1 MLIKFK
7 NFETINENLAKARAV
22 LRQVDKP
29 QTNPDFVK
37 LRSLLSNNLGYI
49 GKFTE
54 WMFLNKVSYDQLESL
69 YNRIKDVRLS
79 KPIDQFSTPEE
90 VIDSLIRKNT
100 QSDLNQMLGAIP
112 SQTRE
117 FLKECDDFDQ
127 LESFLTQHADKKAA
141 IIDFFSK
148 KGGRYGEYDGDEVID
163 QIIEDLDKVV
173 DAKSISDIA
182 QIAKTS
188 SNVKFVLE
196 NAKVLIVAVDYEG
209 IQEVGSNYWCITEDE
224 YTFSDY
230 VLEGGSPRVQVVIYM
245 KDKIPFV
252 DEESVLGVTW
262 DLENQSIYAAHWEDD
277 NEYDQQRK
285 NDPIISYLK
294 PLNDQLFQIAMSLY
308 DFENTNWFWN
318 SKQMY
323 GPKVQ
328 QAINQFKETGKDS
341 ALVSLLLSY
350 IGWCSD
356 EDRETHEQSFMSD
369 FISKLKSDGIKL
381 NIPIEDVIHNNL
393 HDISVFNKSW
403 LEKDITEYVEDYVN
417 YYSDEDHGLID
428 CLKWFKSNGYDLF
441 GKCSSLETI
450 LMYSKLGLIEPQ
462 QLLSRYSIKEIMEDD
477 ENDHATSDIFN
488 YLLKNKPEEITKI
501 LSKIDYGRTGEEV
514 VNQIFSVLIQSPKD
528 NLEAIRNIVSF
539 NVEGKPILGLVSK
552 GYLTKLLHI
561 QDERIQSAAAYQMIP
576 QELKDLF
583 DITLTKKA
591 KEEKSKKEA
600 TAKKSKK

>member
-1 MLIKFK
+1 MITKFK
-7 NFETINENLAKARAV
+7 DFETINENLTKARAV

-37 LRSLLSNNLGYI
+37 LRNLLSNNLGYI

-54 WMFLNKVSYDQLESL
+54 CMFLNKVRYDQLESL
-69 YNRIKDVRLS
+69 YNRIKDVRLA

-90 VIDSLIRKNT
+90 VIDSLIRKTT

-117 FLKECDDFDQ
+117 FLKECDDFEE
-127 LESFLTQHADKKAA
+127 LENFLTQHADKKSE

-148 KGGRYGEYDGDEVID
+148 KGGRYGEHDEDEVIN

-182 QIAKTS
+182 TMAKS
-188 SNVKFVLE
+188 SEHVKFVLE

-209 IQEVGSNYWCITEDE
+209 IQEVGSSYWCITEDD

-294 PLNDQLFQIAMSLY
+294 PLNDQLFQITMSLY

-350 IGWCSD
+350 IGWRSD

-417 YYSDEDHGLID
+417 CYSDEDHGLIE
-428 CLKWFKSNGYDLF
+428 CLKWFKSNGYDLLS
-441 GKCSSLETI
+441 KCSSLEI
-450 LMYSKLGLIEPQ
+450 ALIYSKLGLIEPQ

-477 ENDHATSDIFN
+477 EIN
-488 YLLKNKPEEITKI
+488 
-501 LSKIDYGRTGEEV
+501 YGRTGEEV
-514 VNQIFSVLIQSPKD
+514 VNQIFSVLIPPPDSSIWSTGVKGQED
-528 NLEAIRNIVSF
+528 RLETIRNIIKF
-539 NVEGKPILGLVSK
+539 DIKGKPILGLVSK
-552 GYLTKLLHI
+552 GYLSSLLHI
-561 QDERIQSAAAYQMIP
+561 PDEQIQSTVAYQMIP
-576 QELKDLF
+576 QELKNLF
-583 DITLTKKA
+583 DITLSKKA
-591 KEEKSKKEA
+591 KEEKSKKVP
-600 TAKKSKK
+600 TTKKSKK

>member
-1 MLIKFK
+1 MIIKFK

-69 YNRIKDVRLS
+69 YNRIKDQNLS

-90 VIDSLIRKNT
+90 VIDSLIRKT
-100 QSDLNQMLGAIP
+100 SQGDLNQMLSAIP

-127 LESFLTQHADKKAA
+127 LENFLTQHADKKAA

-148 KGGRYGEYDGDEVID
+148 KGGRYGEYDDYEVID

-209 IQEVGSNYWCITEDE
+209 IQEVGSNYWCITEDD
-224 YTFSDY
+224 YTFNDY
-230 VLEGGSPRVQVVIYM
+230 VLEGNEPKIQLVFYF

-252 DEESVLGVTW
+252 DDQSVLGVTW
-262 DLENQSIYAAHWEDD
+262 DLEGKSIYAAHWEDD
-277 NEYDQQRK
+277 NKYDQERK

-294 PLNDQLFQIAMSLY
+294 PLNDQLFEIAMNLY
-308 DFENTNWFWN
+308 DLKNTNWFWN

-328 QAINQFKETGKDS
+328 QAINKFKETGKDS
-341 ALVSLLLSY
+341 YLVSLILSY
-350 IGWCSD
+350 LSWCSD
-356 EDRETHEQSFMSD
+356 EDREPYEQGFMSD
-369 FISKLKSDGIKL
+369 LISKLKSDGIKL
-381 NIPIEDVIHNNL
+381 NISIEDVIHNNL

-403 LEKDITEYVEDYVN
+403 LEKDITQYVDDYIN
-417 YYSDEDHGLID
+417 YYSDEDQGLID

-441 GKCSSLETI
+441 SKCSELEI
-450 LMYSKLGLIEPQ
+450 SLMYCKLGLIEPQ

-477 ENDHATSDIFN
+477 ENDYATSDIFN

-501 LSKIDYGRTGEEV
+501 LSKINYGRTGEEI
-514 VNQIFSVLIQSPKD
+514 VNQIFGVLIQSPKD

-539 NVEGKPILGLVSK
+539 EIEGESILGLISK
-552 GYLTKLLHI
+552 GYLARLLHVP
-561 QDERIQSAAAYQMIP
+561 DEQIQSTVAYQMIP

-583 DITLTKKA
+583 DITLSKKA
-591 KEEKSKKEA
+591 KEEKSKKVP
-600 TAKKSKK
+600 TTKKSKK

>member
-69 YNRIKDVRLS
+69 YNRIKDQRLS

-90 VIDSLIRKNT
+90 VIDSLIRKTT
-100 QSDLNQMLGAIP
+100 QSDLNQMLSAIP

-127 LESFLTQHADKKAA
+127 LENFLTQHADKKAA

-148 KGGRYGEYDGDEVID
+148 KGGRYGEYDEYEVID

-188 SNVKFVLE
+188 THVKFVLE

-230 VLEGGSPRVQVVIYM
+230 VLEGGEPRIQLAFYF

-252 DEESVLGVTW
+252 DDQSVLGVTW
-262 DLENQSIYAAHWEDD
+262 DLEGKSIYAAHWEDD

-450 LMYSKLGLIEPQ
+450 LMYCKLGLIEPQ
-462 QLLSRYSIKEIMEDD
+462 QLLSRYSIEEIMEDD
-477 ENDHATSDIFN
+477 ENDRATSDIFN
-488 YLLKNKPEEITKI
+488 YLLKNKPEEITKV
-501 LSKIDYGRTGEEV
+501 LSKIDYGRTGEEI
-514 VNQIFSVLIQSPKD
+514 VNQIFGVLIQSPKD
-528 NLEAIRNIVSF
+528 NLETIRNIVSF
-539 NVEGKPILGLVSK
+539 EVKGKSILGLVSK
-552 GYLTKLLHI
+552 GYLTRLLNV

-583 DITLTKKA
+583 DITLSKKA
-591 KEEKSKKEA
+591 KEEKSKKVP
-600 TAKKSKK
+600 TTKKSKK